1 MKFRVDR
8 DVLANAV
15 SWTAR
20 TLPNRPA
27 IPVLAGIRI
36 EASEEGS
43 LDLTTFDYEV
53 SARSQISAEVETPGV
68 TLVFGRL
75 LTEISK
81 SLPNRP
87 VEFSYDGSKV
97 NVTCGSSRFTL
108 GAMQVED
115 YPSLP
120 EMPEHAG
127 SIDVDDFSKAVS
139 QVTVAA
145 GRDESLPLLTGV
157 KIEIRG
163 EQLTLLAT
171 DRYRLALREISW
183 QPSSPSMERETLV
196 RARVLT
202 DVARSLHSGGRL
214 ELSLSQNSDIIGFE
228 SEGSRT
234 TSTMIDGDYP
244 PVRRLFPD
252 QTPTHAVVN
261 TAAMVDAV
269 KRVSLVAERNTP
281 IRLSFTEGQVV
292 LEAGQGEEAQASEAL
307 ESLLVG
313 EDIET
318 AFNPSYLLDGLGA
331 IETDFIRFSF
341 THGSKP
347 VLFTGQDSLE
357 TDDHDTDFKYLL
369 VPIRFSS

>member
-1 MKFRVDR
+1 MKFRVER

-27 IPVLAGIRI
+27 VPVLAGIRI
-36 EASEEGS
+36 EAHDDGS

-53 SARSQISAEVETPGV
+53 SARSRINAEVDTPGV
-68 TLVFGRL
+68 ILINGRL

-87 VEFSYDGSKV
+87 VEFSYDGSKI
-97 NVTCGSSRFTL
+97 TLTSGSSRFTL

-115 YPSLP
+115 YPGLP

-127 SIDVDDFSKAVS
+127 SIDVEDFTQAVN
-139 QVTVAA
+139 QVSVAA

-157 KIEIRG
+157 KMEIRG
-163 EQLTLLAT
+163 EKLTFLAT
-171 DRYRLALREISW
+171 DRYRLALRELTW
-183 QPSSPSMERETLV
+183 QPSSPDMDRETLV
-196 RARVLT
+196 RARVLG
-202 DVARSLHSGGRL
+202 DVARSLQSGGRL
-214 ELSLSQNSDIIGFE
+214 DLSLSQNSDIIGFE
-228 SEGSRT
+228 SDGSRT

-252 QTPTHAVVN
+252 ETPIHAVVS
-261 TAAMVDAV
+261 TPVMIEAV

-281 IRLSFTEGQVV
+281 IRLTFSEGSVV

-307 ESLLVG
+307 EARLVG
-313 EDIET
+313 EEIET

-331 IETDFIRFSF
+331 IDTDFIRFSF
-341 THGSKP
+341 THGTKP

-357 TDDHDTDFKYLL
+357 TEDHDTQFKYLL
-369 VPIRFSS
+369 VPIRFST